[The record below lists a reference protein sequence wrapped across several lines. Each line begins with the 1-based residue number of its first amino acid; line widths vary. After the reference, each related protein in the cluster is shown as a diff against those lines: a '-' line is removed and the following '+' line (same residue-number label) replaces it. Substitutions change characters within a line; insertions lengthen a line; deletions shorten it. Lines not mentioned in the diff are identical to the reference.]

1 MVTFSW
7 NIGSLEREI
16 EDGFVF
22 TAHWTVS
29 AVDGEFSASSYGSI
43 GFERPDSLIDYE
55 DLTEDTVIDWIQE
68 KMGEEAVEAVEDAL
82 LAQIA
87 EQKSPIKASG
97 LPWTE

>member
-87 EQKSPIKASG
+87 EQKSPIKAVG